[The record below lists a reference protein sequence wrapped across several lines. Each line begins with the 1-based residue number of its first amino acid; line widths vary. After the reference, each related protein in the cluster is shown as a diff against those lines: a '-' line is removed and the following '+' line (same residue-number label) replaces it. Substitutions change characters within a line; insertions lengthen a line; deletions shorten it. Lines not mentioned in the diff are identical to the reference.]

1 MSGHSKW
8 STIKHQKGAADAKRG
23 VIFTKIS
30 RDITLA
36 VRDGGGDPDMN
47 FRLRLMLD
55 KAKSNNMPQESISR
69 AVKRGTGEGGDGD
82 EKLEEIVYEGYG
94 PGGGAILIQ
103 AVTTNRNR
111 TAADVRSTFARGG
124 GNLGESG
131 CVAWNF
137 ETRGVIAL
145 EISDESRAE
154 ELGLMAIDAGADD
167 ISIEDGVLEIL
178 TAPEVL
184 LAVQKALQEEGISPD
199 SSEISMIPKTT
210 VTLEEAAAEQT
221 LKLLD
226 NLEDLDDVQKA
237 YTSADF
243 TKIAAGRPLRRAAAI
258 LVKAAAWPGILRP
271 GESLRWRLRMN
282 PELKNLVSWPS
293 TPGRTTSALKTVC
306 WRY

>member
-8 STIKHQKGAADAKRG
+8 STIKHQKGAAAAQRG
-23 VIFTKIS
+23 VLFTKIS

-36 VRDGGGDPDMN
+36 ARDGGGDPDMN

-55 KAKSNNMPQESISR
+55 KAKSANMPHDSISR
-69 AVKRGTGEGGDGD
+69 ALKRGTGEGGEGV
-82 EKLEEIVYEGYG
+82 EQLEEMLYEGYG
-94 PGGGAILIQ
+94 PGGGAIMVQ

-111 TAADVRSTFARGG
+111 TAADVRSTFAKGG

-145 EISDESRAE
+145 EISDEERAE

-184 LAVQKALQEEGISPD
+184 LKVQAALNEEGVSPD
-199 SSEISMIPKTT
+199 SSEISMITKTT
-210 VTLEEAAAEQT
+210 VTLEDKAAEQT

-226 NLEDLDDVQKA
+226 SLEDLDDVQKA

-243 TKIAAGRPLRRAAAI
+243 P
-258 LVKAAAWPGILRP
+258 
-271 GESLRWRLRMN
+271 
-282 PELKNLVSWPS
+282 PEVLE
-293 TPGRTTSALKTVC
+293 RYRSAN
-306 WRY
+306 

>member
-23 VIFTKIS
+23 VLFTKIS

-36 VRDGGGDPDMN
+36 ARDGGGDPDMN

-55 KAKSNNMPQESISR
+55 KAKSANMPHDSISR
-69 AVKRGTGEGGDGD
+69 ALKRGTGEGGEGV
-82 EKLEEIVYEGYG
+82 EQLEEMLYEGYG
-94 PGGGAILIQ
+94 PGGGAIMVQ

-111 TAADVRSTFARGG
+111 TAADVRSTFAKGG

-145 EISDESRAE
+145 EISDEERAE

-184 LAVQKALQEEGISPD
+184 LKVQAALNEEGVSPD
-199 SSEISMIPKTT
+199 SSEISMIPKAT
-210 VTLEEAAAEQT
+210 VTLEDKAAEQT

-226 NLEDLDDVQKA
+226 SLEDLDDVQKA

-243 TKIAAGRPLRRAAAI
+243 PPEVLERYRSAI
-258 LVKAAAWPGILRP
+258 
-271 GESLRWRLRMN
+271 
-282 PELKNLVSWPS
+282 
-293 TPGRTTSALKTVC
+293 
-306 WRY
+306 

>member
-1 MSGHSKW
+1 VSGHSKW

-23 VIFTKIS
+23 VLFTKIS

-36 VRDGGGDPDMN
+36 ARDGGGDPDMN

-55 KAKSNNMPQESISR
+55 KAKSANMPQDSISR
-69 AVKRGTGEGGDGD
+69 ALKRGTGEGGEGV
-82 EKLEEIVYEGYG
+82 EQLEEMLYEGYG
-94 PGGGAILIQ
+94 PGGGAIMVQ

-111 TAADVRSTFARGG
+111 TAADVRSIFAKGG

-145 EISDESRAE
+145 EINDEERAE

-184 LAVQKALQEEGISPD
+184 LKVQAALNEEGVFPH

-210 VTLEEAAAEQT
+210 VTLEDKAAEQT

-226 NLEDLDDVQKA
+226 SLEDLDDVQKA

-243 TKIAAGRPLRRAAAI
+243 P
-258 LVKAAAWPGILRP
+258 
-271 GESLRWRLRMN
+271 
-282 PELKNLVSWPS
+282 PEVLE
-293 TPGRTTSALKTVC
+293 RYQSAN
-306 WRY
+306 